1 MLKFSKRKMV
11 ERLVK
16 DDLDELITPEIEAI
30 LDDLDGQPTTEQCW
44 KRQVKGEPVLWCVGK
59 SGVGQYVNEND
70 VE

>member
-1 MLKFSKRKMV
+1 MLKFSKRKMI

-30 LDDLDGQPTTEQCW
+30 LDDLDGQPVTAQCW
-44 KRQVKGEPVLWCVGK
+44 NRQVYGEPVLWCVGK
-59 SGVGQYVNEND
+59 SGHGQYVNELD

>member
-16 DDLDELITPEIEAI
+16 EGLGDKITPEIEAI
-30 LDDLDGQPTTEQCW
+30 MDDLDGQPTTAQCW
-44 KRQVKGEPVLWCVGK
+44 NRQVFDEPVLWCVGK
-59 SGVGQYVNEND
+59 SGHGQYVNELD